1 VNEVLAQRFKATTM
15 DGAAAAP
22 AAADVAADA
31 REARLVEMITNTL
44 ADRLNSIAAGDRQPC
59 RTDGPNGLF
68 PHGAALW
75 RDQRVF
81 SAEFRGFTRPNS
93 AENTRWSRHNAAP

>member
-1 VNEVLAQRFKATTM
+1 M
-15 DGAAAAP
+15 DGAAAA

-44 ADRLNSIAAGDRQPC
+44 ADSLNSIAAGDRQPR

-68 PHGAALW
+68 LHGAALW

-81 SAEFRGFTRPNS
+81 SAEFGLVNPRNS
-93 AENTRWSRHNAAP
+93 AENTRWSRHSAAP